1 MEENNNLKQSHSGN
15 TPPPVP
21 QPATPPPFVAPDGG
35 DEKCGQMEKTIA
47 EAEEKYFET
56 AEANAGTAEAQESQ
70 QVQNAQHLQ
79 EAQDAQEVHEIH
91 EIQEPQEPK
100 NIEEVQEDQEAQRVQ
115 EESPASPSET
125 LESIPSPAQMER
137 LMKETDRELEAF
149 DAKPLAN
156 AGILVR
162 AFSFKGR
169 ITRAEY
175 LISHALIPL
184 HFMLVAYVANVASE
198 IASFSVGAEAAG
210 SLYNRLMLFSGL
222 FMFCWFYTAQ
232 GVKRC
237 HDVGWSGW
245 WFYVPFINIPLF
257 FKKSRPETNR
267 YGLPASLRATNA
279 EDATAATLVRRR
291 GIWCAATW
299 LICSPVYLF
308 LTWRWKIQ
316 RLFARLV
323 MLLVS
328 PFIISVGYTS
338 QVAHKQAKIART
350 HEARAI
356 GFLSEDNLG
365 VALPVDEAE
374 WRGRERFTGAD
385 TYDISF
391 SKALTESD
399 YKRIAALAED
409 KESGWVAYQDEEEAD
424 SDGDYGYY
432 MEDYGTSA
440 KEVKA
445 KAPTCFRFTKT
456 LKGRKKR
463 EFNVTL
469 TILKQEK
476 EAKLTVQAAK

>member
-1 MEENNNLKQSHSGN
+1 MEENNKLQQNHSGN

-21 QPATPPPFVAPDGG
+21 QPATPPPFVTPDSG
-35 DEKCGQMEKTIA
+35 DETCGQ
-47 EAEEKYFET
+47 
-56 AEANAGTAEAQESQ
+56 N
-70 QVQNAQHLQ
+70 VQ
-79 EAQDAQEVHEIH
+79 
-91 EIQEPQEPK
+91 K
-100 NIEEVQEDQEAQRVQ
+100 SQ
-115 EESPASPSET
+115 EESSPKEESSPQEEAPAAPTMPEGAM
-125 LESIPSPAQMER
+125 PSPAQMER
-137 LMKETDRELEAF
+137 LMEEADRELEAF
-149 DAKPLAN
+149 DAKPLPN
-156 AGILVR
+156 AGLLVR

-175 LISHALIPL
+175 LISHALIPF

-198 IASFSVGAEAAG
+198 IASFSIGEEAAG

-245 WFYVPFINIPLF
+245 WFYVPFI
-257 FKKSRPETNR
+257 
-267 YGLPASLRATNA
+267 A
-279 EDATAATLVRRR
+279 EDAAAATLVRRR

-299 LICSPVYLF
+299 LLCSPVYLF

-316 RLFARLV
+316 RLFARLL

-356 GFLSEDNLG
+356 GFLSEGNLG

-374 WRGRERFTGAD
+374 WRGRERFSGAD

-391 SKALTESD
+391 SKALTDSD
-399 YKRIAALAED
+399 YKRIAALAEK
-409 KESGWVAYQDEEEAD
+409 KESGWTAYQNEAEAD
-424 SDGDYGYY
+424 TDDDYGYY
-432 MEDYGTSA
+432 LEDYGKPATD
-440 KEVKA
+440 A
-445 KAPTCFRFTKT
+445 KAEALTCFRFAKT
-456 LKGRKKR
+456 LTGRKKK

>member
-1 MEENNNLKQSHSGN
+1 MEENNKLQQNHSGN

-21 QPATPPPFVAPDGG
+21 QPAPPPPFVAPDGD
-35 DEKCGQMEKTIA
+35 DETCGQ
-47 EAEEKYFET
+47 
-56 AEANAGTAEAQESQ
+56 N
-70 QVQNAQHLQ
+70 VQ
-79 EAQDAQEVHEIH
+79 
-91 EIQEPQEPK
+91 K
-100 NIEEVQEDQEAQRVQ
+100 SQ
-115 EESPASPSET
+115 EESSSQEEAPAAPTMPEGA
-125 LESIPSPAQMER
+125 IPSPAQMER
-137 LMKETDRELEAF
+137 LMEEADRELEAF
-149 DAKPLAN
+149 DAKPLPN
-156 AGILVR
+156 AGLLVR

-175 LISHALIPL
+175 LISHALIPF

-198 IASFSVGAEAAG
+198 IASFSIGEDAAG

-222 FMFCWFYTAQ
+222 FMSCWFYTAQ

-257 FKKSRPETNR
+257 FKKTRRETNR
-267 YGLPASLRATNA
+267 YGLPATLRATNA
-279 EDATAATLVRRR
+279 EDAAAATLVRRR

-299 LICSPVYLF
+299 LLCSPVYLF

-316 RLFARLV
+316 RLFARLL

-338 QVAHKQAKIART
+338 QVAHKQAKMART

-356 GFLSEDNLG
+356 GFLSEGNLG
-365 VALPVDEAE
+365 MALPVDEAE
-374 WRGRERFTGAD
+374 WRGRERFSGAD

-391 SKALTESD
+391 SKALTDSD
-399 YKRIAALAED
+399 YKRIAALAEK
-409 KESGWVAYQDEEEAD
+409 KESGWTAYQNEAEAD
-424 SDGDYGYY
+424 TDDDYGYY
-432 MEDYGTSA
+432 LEDYGKPATDA
-440 KEVKA
+440 KAE
-445 KAPTCFRFTKT
+445 APTCFRFAKT
-456 LKGRKKR
+456 LTGRKKKK
-463 EFNVTL
+463 FNVTL